1 MRTAA
6 STPTRRSGI
15 WAAPLL
21 LLALAVHAQENLVQQ
36 AKGLLDTGQGIQ
48 AYQLLEPEEV
58 RYAGDLNF
66 DLTLGIAANEAAQFP
81 RAIIALERVLT
92 VDPGNERA
100 RAEMGRAL
108 YGVGDNKAARALLS
122 ESMTKGFVSVA
133 GEGIEQLLHAIDR
146 VEAEGLSSAKGYV
159 EMSAGYDTNINSAP
173 GLSNVAVPAYGGSI
187 LAVDPAGARQK
198 GNFWGLGGGASGR
211 LVVDSRWSW
220 IGTAAGRLQSFGGH
234 RQLDNRQFDAN
245 GGVSYRVE
253 RHEYTLVAQGGIY
266 DIDNQRVRNQWGA
279 VGEWTYRFDGFR
291 QLNTYFQ
298 TGRLSYPQQHI
309 ADVNRHVVG
318 LTYAHLTRSGIWAY
332 GGAYAGRE
340 VVLDQSVPHLGHHV
354 WGARAGVQ
362 FPVAGSLG
370 AFAAAG
376 YEARTYG
383 GEDPLF
389 LVRRHD
395 RQSNVS
401 GGLSWIPAPLWRLT
415 SQVSYAR
422 TDSDIVLAKYSKTAL
437 SVAARREF

>member
-1 MRTAA
+1 MRAGI
-6 STPTRRSGI
+6 STPLRRSGI
-15 WAAPLL
+15 WAALVV
-21 LLALAVHAQENLVQQ
+21 ALAAHAQADLVREAQ
-36 AKGLLDTGQGIQ
+36 GLLETGRGAQ
-48 AYQLLEPEEV
+48 AYQMLESEEV
-58 RYAGDLNF
+58 RYAGDLDF
-66 DLTLGIAANEAAQFP
+66 DLSLGIAANEAGQFP
-81 RAIIALERVLT
+81 RAIIALERVLALH
-92 VDPGNERA
+92 PGNERA

-122 ESMTKGFVSVA
+122 ESMAKGYVSVA

-159 EMSAGYDTNINSAP
+159 EMNAGYDTNINSAP

-187 LAVDPAGARQK
+187 LAVDPAGARRK
-198 GNFWGLGGGASGR
+198 GGFWGVAAGASGR

-220 IGTAAGRLQSFGGH
+220 IGTAAGRVQSFGGH
-234 RQLDNRQFDAN
+234 RELDNRQFDAN
-245 GGVSYRVE
+245 GGLSYRVE
-253 RHEYTLVAQGGIY
+253 RHEYTAVVQAGTY
-266 DIDNQRVRNQWGA
+266 DIDGQRVRNQWGA

-309 ADVNRHVVG
+309 ADVNRHVAG
-318 LTYAHLTRSGIWAY
+318 LTYAHLTRNGIWAY
-332 GGAYAGRE
+332 GGAYWGRE
-340 VVLDQSVPHLGHHV
+340 VVLDESVPHLGHHV

-362 FPVAGSLG
+362 FPLTGSLG
-370 AFAAAG
+370 AFAAGG

-383 GEDPLF
+383 GDDPLF

-401 GGLSWIPAPLWRLT
+401 GGLSWVPAPLWRVT
-415 SQVSYAR
+415 PQISYAR
-422 TDSDIVLAKYSKTAL
+422 TESDIVLAKYTKTAV